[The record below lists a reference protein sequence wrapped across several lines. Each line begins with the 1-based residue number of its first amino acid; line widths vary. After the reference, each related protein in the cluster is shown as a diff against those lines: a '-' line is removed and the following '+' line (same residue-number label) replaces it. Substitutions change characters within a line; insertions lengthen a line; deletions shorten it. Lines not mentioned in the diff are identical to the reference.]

1 MNALIFLKFSLTET
15 LKDDK
20 YKFVLPQILRLA
32 DTTPNLTSVNVEDRY
47 HELIGQ
53 ANSMVEH
60 HKKMIAAAAAD
71 ANDDDSGPIRRS
83 DGGRKR
89 ASHVKKRSGGK
100 WSMKYK
106 RGINCSAPRG
116 FSQRQYCKYGR
127 RKTAKK

>member
-60 HKKMIAAAAAD
+60 HNKMIAAAAAD
-71 ANDDDSGPIRRS
+71 ANDDGPPRRS

-89 ASHVKKRSGGK
+89 LSCVKKRGGRK

-106 RGINCSAPRG
+106 KSINCSAPRG

-127 RKTAKK
+127 RNKTAKK